1 MSNILLVTANPP
13 KIFILVI
20 KIANDAIIVSSRLS
34 DDICIN
40 APIMMILLT
49 AFVTD
54 INGVWSDEVTFQTT
68 IYPTKQERTKTV
80 ICERNSDEPPIP
92 IKPTKTAASEHAIN
106 LINPLFF
113 LMQNVLNLGKLIL
126 LFHNILLLHLF
137 GQ

>member
-13 KIFILVI
+13 KIFMLVI

-68 IYPTKQERTKTV
+68 IYPIKHASTKTV
-80 ICERNSDEPPIP
+80 
-92 IKPTKTAASEHAIN
+92 K
-106 LINPLFF
+106 
-113 LMQNVLNLGKLIL
+113 
-126 LFHNILLLHLF
+126 
-137 GQ
+137 